1 MENFDYRSI
10 LIDSGSIMHCCFHHR
25 HISVVPCLFINAGV
39 EPLIHVNIGDVEG
52 LAGLRH
58 MASDALANGEPGGR
72 KLLMC
77 GEE

>member
-1 MENFDYRSI
+1 MIQVI
-10 LIDSGSIMHCCFHHR
+10 LHHSCFLHHI
-25 HISVVPCLFINAGV
+25 HISAVPCLFINAGV

-58 MASDALANGEPGGR
+58 VAGDALANGEPEGR

-77 GEE
+77 GEG